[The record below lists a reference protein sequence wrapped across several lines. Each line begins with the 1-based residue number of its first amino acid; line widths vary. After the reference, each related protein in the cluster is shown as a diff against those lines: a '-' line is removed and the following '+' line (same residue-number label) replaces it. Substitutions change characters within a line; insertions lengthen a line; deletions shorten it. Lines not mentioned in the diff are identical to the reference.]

1 MLKTDNAIEASLNVN
16 WSSVKNSIIR
26 KLEKSVNK
34 SPSFFFTEHDIHSA
48 LYSLTLRELEQHG
61 VLYETTRDGYP
72 VVLMHHEYP
81 TPFRCYTK
89 IKGSKLKGERP
100 FKRSHYDLVILNPSF
115 IRDNTLEVVCGK
127 NYPKFK
133 TAMNNVKDE
142 PLIWAC
148 EIVFFPRTE
157 KLPRNAVNIVKQEAL
172 KLKETQRYKVGD
184 GVNFCLYTSILV
196 FTKHETKKIQS
207 LQRQVSKF
215 VKGYRLK
222 LDS

>member
-1 MLKTDNAIEASLNVN
+1 MLKTDSAIEASLDVD
-16 WSSVKNSIIR
+16 WSSIKNSIIR

-48 LYSLTLRELEQHG
+48 LYNLTMKELKSHG
-61 VLYETTRDGYP
+61 VLYETTRDGFQ
-72 VVLMHHEYP
+72 VVLMHHKYP
-81 TPFRCYTK
+81 TPFRCYIK
-89 IKGSKLKGERP
+89 SKGSKSKGEKPCR
-100 FKRSHYDLVILNPSF
+100 RGYYDLVILNPNF
-115 IRDNTLEVVCGK
+115 IRDNTLEVICSK
-127 NYPKFK
+127 NYRKFK
-133 TAMNNVKDE
+133 SVLNNVKVE

-148 EIVFFPRTE
+148 EVVFFPRTE
-157 KLPRNAVNIVKQEAL
+157 NLPRNAVNMVKQDAL
-172 KLKETQRYKVGD
+172 KLKETQRYKISR

-196 FTKHETKKIQS
+196 FTRHETKRIQN